1 MYQWSPSVA
10 GHPVVNPSGVASLAR
25 RGVSTLYIQTSKQ
38 SGTAL
43 LLDPTVLKKF
53 VSECHR
59 HSIAVVGW
67 YLPALNNLDLDV
79 SRLVAM
85 RDVGVDAIGVDIET
99 TNYAPAERSRR
110 QLQVLERLRQR
121 VGRGTGIGGVGY
133 PNMQLKQFP
142 SIWPNFPWARVS
154 ALCDVLLPMSYWT
167 FRRSRAPYW
176 DNGFRYTEENFKMF
190 SQLTGRNGN
199 TIHSIGGMSS
209 DLLAGQAA
217 DMARAV
223 AKYRGMGA
231 SLYEWSG
238 TSSRAWSEL
247 APLAR

>member
-99 TNYAPAERSRR
+99 TNYLRSAA
-110 QLQVLERLRQR
+110 
-121 VGRGTGIGGVGY
+121 
-133 PNMQLKQFP
+133 
-142 SIWPNFPWARVS
+142 IW
-154 ALCDVLLPMSYWT
+154 
-167 FRRSRAPYW
+167 
-176 DNGFRYTEENFKMF
+176 GF
-190 SQLTGRNGN
+190 
-199 TIHSIGGMSS
+199 
-209 DLLAGQAA
+209 
-217 DMARAV
+217 
-223 AKYRGMGA
+223 
-231 SLYEWSG
+231 
-238 TSSRAWSEL
+238 
-247 APLAR
+247 

>member
-121 VGRGTGIGGVGY
+121 WSWNGHRWRRLSALAVETVSEHLAQFPLGSGIG
-133 PNMQLKQFP
+133 
-142 SIWPNFPWARVS
+142 
-154 ALCDVLLPMSYWT
+154 ALRRPVADELL
-167 FRRSRAPYW
+167 
-176 DNGFRYTEENFKMF
+176 
-190 SQLTGRNGN
+190 
-199 TIHSIGGMSS
+199 
-209 DLLAGQAA
+209 DLPAI
-217 DMARAV
+217 
-223 AKYRGMGA
+223 
-231 SLYEWSG
+231 
-238 TSSRAWSEL
+238 
-247 APLAR
+247 APLLG